1 MFTENFVLIIISR
14 ATMNDKAAGV
24 NPAEIAHVHLQSLLT
39 RDAESEAAF
48 CRSMCKLGF
57 ACLSLP
63 EEHLVTLR
71 NSYSVAQDFFA
82 SPKKKDYTM
91 PDNKDVGYIN
101 MKRVKE
107 FYQASMV
114 RWKVDC

>member
-1 MFTENFVLIIISR
+1 
-14 ATMNDKAAGV
+14 MNDKAAGV